1 MVQSSITA
9 WLKKPAVVKKA
20 DEPTLVPLSAPKS
33 VPKPSPP
40 APAGENAP
48 PESKSVPEE
57 TERPQVLDVRE
68 VSTPQMFS
76 LPPLPPN
83 VELVPL
89 TEELMPGFKRLTT
102 LTLPIAYPP
111 KFYAESLTDPHHSVT
126 LMALWRSAPTNSA
139 SLPSIEKPR
148 LIGAI
153 RCRVLP
159 AANLYIA
166 TISLLAPY
174 RSHGIAT
181 HLLQR
186 IVAKAS
192 EEHGVK
198 NVTAHVWEANE
209 EGLEWYKKRGFE
221 IIGKEAEYYKKLK
234 PSGAVL
240 VRKCIGVA
248 DLLANADTAD
258 KVEGR

>member
-9 WLKKPAVVKKA
+9 WLKKPAAIKKA
-20 DEPTLVPLSAPKS
+20 DEPTVGPVSVPTPSAPAS
-33 VPKPSPP
+33 QVHDPPPKLPTL
-40 APAGENAP
+40 
-48 PESKSVPEE
+48 PEK
-57 TERPQVLDVRE
+57 RGHPQAKE
-68 VSTPQMFS
+68 VFAFPTADMFS

-111 KFYAESLTDPHHSVT
+111 GFYTESLSEPHHGVT
-126 LMALWRSAPTNSA
+126 LMALWRTG
-139 SLPSIEKPR
+139 SLDAVTSSSTEKPR

-153 RCRVLP
+153 RCRILP
-159 AANLYIA
+159 SANLYIA

-181 HLLQR
+181 HLLRR
-186 IVAKAS
+186 IIVKAS
-192 EEHGVK
+192 RDHGVK
-198 NVTAHVWEANE
+198 CVTAHVWEANE
-209 EGLEWYKKRGFE
+209 DGLEWYKKRGFE
-221 IIGKEAEYYKKLK
+221 IIGKEDAYYRKLK

-240 VRKCIGVA
+240 VRKWIGVA
-248 DLLANADTAD
+248 DLLTNEEATSTSKYD
-258 KVEGR
+258 